1 VEHAIHPKYR
11 ADIDGLR
18 AVAVLSVVGFHAFP
32 NVFSGGFVG
41 VDVFFVISGFLI
53 STIIFGDLDAGR
65 FDFVGFYSRRVR
77 RIFPSLIVVL
87 IASLAFGWLALL
99 ASDYAELGKQVA
111 AGAGFV
117 ANVLFL
123 NESGYFD
130 VAAQYKPMLH
140 LWSLGIEEQFY
151 ILWPLLLWSAWKRH
165 INLLGLTV
173 GMAAISFYLNDS
185 GMNDVAWAYYSP
197 ITRFWELLAGCAL
210 AYVTLHPRHFRIK
223 ARQFLTRGRQLV
235 GASPNYFTQAF
246 MSAETWTRV
255 RALQSIA
262 GVGLI
267 LVAVFGLRAHEAFSP
282 WMAVMPTLGAV
293 LLISAGAPA
302 LCNRVIL
309 SNRMMVWF
317 GLISFPLYLWHWP
330 LLSFASISEPA
341 QSFGI
346 RPPRIADGTAA
357 FMVGLSVVLAWLT
370 YSFVERPVRFSTRG
384 RLLAPM
390 LCLLTLVA
398 GSMGYVVF
406 AADGFPA
413 RYPQKPWMNHVGT
426 QLFVREWRAHSCFL
440 EVVDNFTEDCVDTDK
455 RPLYFLWGDS
465 QSAALY
471 PGLKWLQQKY
481 DIGIAQYGYTGCPP
495 FVDFVK
501 RDRPRCKELNDYIL
515 DRIRT
520 VKPDVVLLQAHWM
533 LIDSGLYDLGKLENT
548 VRELRKIGIN
558 RIVVFGP
565 GPAWSAPLPKL
576 IWTRYYAF
584 HVGSNETPER
594 MSFGVDPD
602 TVEVDRRIEALAK
615 RLGVTYISVFKELCN
630 PSGCLARVDD
640 EDGDLTY
647 YDTVHLSPAGSRL
660 FMRLVAERL
669 YQARW

>member
-1 VEHAIHPKYR
+1 LERAIHPKYR

-18 AVAVLSVVGFHAFP
+18 AIAVLSVVGFHAFP
-32 NVFSGGFVG
+32 DVFCGGFVG

-53 STIIFGDLDAGR
+53 STIIFSELDIGK
-65 FDFVGFYSRRVR
+65 FDFVGFYVRRVR
-77 RIFPSLIVVL
+77 RIFPSLIVIL

-117 ANVLFL
+117 ANILFL

-151 ILWPLLLWSAWKRH
+151 IFWPLLLWLAWKGK
-165 INLLGLTV
+165 ISLLGLT
-173 GMAAISFYLNDS
+173 MAILVASFYLNDR
-185 GMNDVAWAYYSP
+185 GMSDVAWAYYSP
-197 ITRFWELLAGCAL
+197 LTRFWELLAGCAL
-210 AYVTLHPRHFRIK
+210 AYVMLHRRHFRIR
-223 ARQFLTRGRQLV
+223 ARQFLTKGRQLV
-235 GASPNYFTQAF
+235 GASPNYFTREF
-246 MSAETWTRV
+246 VSPGTWGRV

-262 GVGLI
+262 GIGLI
-267 LVAVFGLRAHEAFSP
+267 LIAVFGLSAHEAFTP
-282 WMAVMPTLGAV
+282 WMALLPTVGAI
-293 LLISAGAPA
+293 LLISAGTPA

-346 RPPRIADGTAA
+346 RPPRIAVGTAA
-357 FMVGLSVVLAWLT
+357 FMVGLSIVLAWLT
-370 YSFVERPVRFSTRG
+370 YSFVERPVRFGG
-384 RLLAPM
+384 RSRWLAPA
-390 LCLLTLVA
+390 LCLLTLSV
-398 GSMGYVVF
+398 GLMGYFVF
-406 AADGFPA
+406 AVDGSPA

-440 EVVDNFTEDCVDTDK
+440 EVVDNFAEDCAETDK

-471 PGLKWLQQKY
+471 PGLRWLQQKY
-481 DIGIAQYGYTGCPP
+481 DFGIAQYGYTGCPP

-515 DRIRT
+515 DRVRT
-520 VKPDVVLLQAHWM
+520 LKPDVVLLQAHWM
-533 LIDSGLYDLGKLENT
+533 LADFGLYDLDRLENT
-548 VRELRKIGIN
+548 VRELRKLGVD

-565 GPAWSAPLPKL
+565 GPAWSAPLPRL
-576 IWTRYYAF
+576 VWTRYYAF
-584 HVGSNETPER
+584 HAGTNETPER
-594 MSFGVDPD
+594 MRFGVDPNSA
-602 TVEVDRRIEALAK
+602 ELDRKIEAFAK
-615 RLGVTYISVFKELCN
+615 RLGVTYISIFKELCN
-630 PSGCLARVDD
+630 SSGCLVRVDA
-640 EDGDLTY
+640 EDDDLTY
-647 YDTVHLSPAGSRL
+647 YDTIHLSPAGSRL
-660 FMRLVAERL
+660 LMRLVGDKV
-669 YQARW
+669 YQAR